1 MLRRD
6 QMMTNKQDFKQILTL
21 FKSTMIK
28 RISLFIL
35 LACCLTTAGLG
46 QQSYDEI
53 EFPPLDEFNKPE
65 VVRFTTHNGI
75 RFFLIEDHEL
85 PLIDVNVRI
94 RTGGIQIPD
103 SLTGLASIT
112 GSVMRSGGTESIPS
126 DSLNQLLANNAARIS
141 TGIGFTSGFAG
152 LNVLKEDFD
161 ELLPV
166 FVDVLMN
173 PAFPEEK
180 IALAKKQA
188 KSAISRR
195 NDNVSQVA
203 SREFN
208 QLIFGENTI
217 YGRTTE
223 YATINN
229 IDRKEVTAF
238 HEENFVG
245 ENMMVGVVGDFQTEE
260 MKQKLKEA
268 FGQIPAGEENNLQ
281 FPEVNYNY
289 ASTINFINKPAVTQA
304 TVYLGHIGG
313 TRPNPDYAEIQVMNN
328 VLSGG
333 FSGRLFQI
341 VRTDMGLAYS
351 VGGQY
356 DLDKFYPG
364 KFYVMVKTKNAT
376 VSEAIDAIIHELER
390 LQNKPIS
397 EEELELTKDQFFNSL
412 VFRNTSY
419 EQILGRIMSNAYRHK
434 PENAFN
440 EFVEGIRTT
449 TIPEV
454 QNMAQQYIHP
464 DELQILVVGK
474 KEVVL
479 PQLQK
484 YGNVNIIDISIPKP
498 DVNQEPKEVKGDTQ
512 QGAKLLG
519 QMADAIVAPST
530 EVNKLTLKG
539 EVKMMGR
546 TLPTTMIFNFP
557 NSLKQTIQT
566 ARGNIVISYKN
577 GTATMSRAGQKRTL
591 PASSPLVSNLKA
603 ALNRSIV
610 AIAMKADELNPKYL
624 GEATFENETYA
635 KLSVNVSG
643 KTLTILLDQETYL
656 PRLMRFQKF
665 SPRLGKSITVETR
678 FSEWTTNEGVT
689 FPYTQAS
696 YGNGKKAATAT
707 FSSHSVN

>member
-1 MLRRD
+1 
-6 QMMTNKQDFKQILTL
+6 MMTNNQDFNKILTL
-21 FKSTMIK
+21 LNRPMIK
-28 RISLFIL
+28 RISFLILF
-35 LACCLTTAGLG
+35 AYCLTTAGLA

-53 EFPPLDEFNKPE
+53 DFPELDEFEKPE
-65 VVRFTTHNGI
+65 VVKFTTDNGI
-75 RFFLIEDHEL
+75 RFFLIEDQEL
-85 PLIDVNVRI
+85 PLIDMNVRI
-94 RTGGIQIPD
+94 RTGGVQVPD
-103 SLTGLASIT
+103 SLTGLAGIT

-141 TGIGFTSGFAG
+141 TGIGFTAG
-152 LNVLKEDFD
+152 SAGMNVLKEDFD
-161 ELLPV
+161 KLLPV

-188 KSAISRR
+188 KSALSRR

-208 QLIFGENTI
+208 QLIFGENSV

-223 YATINN
+223 YATISN
-229 IDRKEVTAF
+229 IDRQEVVAF

-245 ENMMVGVVGDFQTEE
+245 ENMMVGVVGDFEAEE

-268 FGQIPAGEENNLQ
+268 FGQIPAGEENNLD
-281 FPEVNYNY
+281 FPEVDYNY

-333 FSGRLFQI
+333 FSGRLFQVI
-341 VRTDMGLAYS
+341 RTDMGLAYA

-390 LQNKPIS
+390 LQNEPIS

-419 EQILGRIMSNAYRHK
+419 EQILGRIMRNEYRRMD
-434 PENAFN
+434 EDAFN
-440 EFVEGIRTT
+440 EFVEGVRTT

-454 QNMAQQYIHP
+454 QEMAQQYIHP

-474 KEVVL
+474 KEAVL
-479 PQLQK
+479 DQLQK
-484 YGNVNIIDISIPKP
+484 YGDVNIIDISIPKP
-498 DVNQEPKEVKGDTQ
+498 GADEEQKVVKGDAEE
-512 QGAKLLG
+512 GAKLLAK
-519 QMADAIVAPST
+519 MSDAIIAPGT
-530 EVNKLTLKG
+530 KVNTLSLEG
-539 EVKMMGR
+539 EVKIMGR
-546 TLPTTMIFNFP
+546 TLPTTMTFHFP
-557 NSLKQTIQT
+557 NALEQTIQT
-566 ARGNIVISYKN
+566 AGGEIVISYKD

-591 PASSPLVSNLKA
+591 PASSPMVSNLKA

-610 AIAMKADELNPKYL
+610 TIAMKADELNPQYL
-624 GEATFENETYA
+624 GEATFENQTYD

-643 KTLTILLDQETYL
+643 KTLTLLLDRETHL

-665 SPRLGKSITVETR
+665 SPRLGKNITVETR
-678 FSEWTTNEGVT
+678 FSDWTSKEGVT

-696 YGNGKKAATAT
+696 YANGKKAATAA